1 MTRVAVVGAGSWGTA
16 VAWLLGE
23 KSGIEVSLWAR
34 EAEIAEAVNAERR
47 NPVYLKDVLLPRSVR
62 ATADVGEAVAGAE
75 AVVLVTPSVGVRDTC
90 LGFAGFLDRSTPVV
104 ILSKG
109 VEAGTG
115 MLMTEVLEDVLGDRE
130 RLAALSGPNHAEEVS
145 RGVPSA
151 TVVAAY
157 APAVAEWFQTLFM
170 TPAFRVYTNDD
181 VVGVELAGASKNVI
195 ALAAGMCDGLGYGDN
210 SKAALMTR
218 GLAEMSRLGRAMG
231 ANPMTYM
238 GLAGMGDLVVTCTSS
253 HSRNRALGEWVATGG
268 TVEDYREATK
278 MVAEGATSCV
288 TVGDLARRVGAEMP
302 ITDAVRSVL
311 YEGVPASRAGDL
323 LMGRAAKDELHG
335 MGLADD

>member
-253 HSRNRALGEWVATGG
+253 HSRNRALGEWVAKGG
-268 TVEDYREATK
+268 TVEGYREATK

-302 ITDAVRSVL
+302 IIDAVRSVL

-323 LMGRAAKDELHG
+323 LMGRVAKDELHG